1 VALVDVV
8 VRTKNRT
15 AFLARAL
22 DDVLAQTFTDWHL
35 TVVND
40 GGDPGPVAGLVAE
53 RPRLK
58 GRTTV
63 LDLPESVGHPAAA
76 NKGFWAGSA
85 EFVALHDDD
94 DTWHSEF
101 LARTVAHLRRTADTA
116 VAVRT
121 EIVWE
126 RQVGSQIV
134 ETGREV
140 FHPLMQEPTY
150 FDLIR
155 FNHIV
160 PISMLVRR
168 SVLESIGGFDESIEM
183 VEDWVF
189 NLEIALHGG
198 FGFIAGEPLAFWHQR
213 PESQGDSG
221 NSVISG
227 HDGHVRSD
235 RRVRDRL
242 VREYVKQHGAGGLL
256 YLAKYIDER
265 NTEVLRHL
273 DRIEARQ
280 DQIVAMLHA
289 RTVRGVA
296 GRVRRRVR
304 ALRRR

>member
-1 VALVDVV
+1 VDVV
-8 VRTKNRT
+8 IRTKNRT

-22 DDVLAQTFTDWHL
+22 DDVLAQTFTDWHI
-35 TVVND
+35 TIVND
-40 GGDPGPVAGLVAE
+40 GGDPGPVAALVAD
-53 RPRLK
+53 RPRLR
-58 GRTTV
+58 GRVTV
-63 LDLPESVGHPAAA
+63 VDVPASLGHAAAA
-76 NKGFWAGSA
+76 NKGFAAGSA

-94 DTWHSEF
+94 DTWHPEF
-101 LARTVAHLRRTADTA
+101 LARTVAHLQGTSDMA

-126 RQVGSQIV
+126 REAGSELV

-140 FHPLMQEPTY
+140 FHPLMQEATY

-168 SVLESIGGFDESIEM
+168 SALMSIGGWDEGGVDM
-183 VEDWVF
+183 VEDWVL
-189 NLEIALHGG
+189 NLEIALQGG

-221 NSVISG
+221 NSVIAA

-235 RRVRDRL
+235 RRYRDRL
-242 VREYVKQHGAGGLL
+242 VREYVQRHGAGGLV
-256 YLAKYIDER
+256 YLAKYVDER

-280 DQIVAMLHA
+280 EQIVAMLHA
-289 RTVRGVA
+289 RTLRGMA
-296 GRVRRRVR
+296 GRVRRRVH